1 MALRRRAFC
10 EQDEAELRG
19 RGALV
24 VRVVVRKK
32 AHGYVVLFVSIKE
45 KKQGARDTL
54 QKGSRFQLNS
64 EREARLGLAL

>member
-45 KKQGARDTL
+45 KNKVQGIPCKKDPDF
-54 QKGSRFQLNS
+54 S
-64 EREARLGLAL
+64 